1 MARDPFSHSLLSDVD
16 ERGKKELLAASRDV
30 ILKDGQLAFAA
41 GESGDQVFVCTAGT
55 IALYVPSKK
64 DGKERH
70 VRDVLPGD
78 AFGEEAILPFAT
90 RQTLARSRGDSAAV
104 ALPAHLLRRA
114 LSRAGAE
121 EHEVRIRRSV
131 ERALISDVVSASA
144 IFADLPEA
152 ERGKVVDAASV
163 RTLEKTEFL
172 YREGD
177 PADALYLVAS
187 GTLTQTASESAGNG
201 RGRPRVLGYVSRGDA
216 VGDSEASSKRP
227 RQSSVRATGPSRVIV
242 VPATVVQWSEGRT
255 AHLTRLPQLLPTA
268 HLFRD
273 RHRFEA
279 ASSMLVIDGDSC
291 LRCGQCSSACA
302 SVHADGVSR
311 LYRGGDK
318 FEVPSLGATL
328 LVPTSCQHCKNP
340 ACMPPCPTGAIGR
353 NDALEV
359 VIRAELCTG
368 CGACEK
374 ACPWDNISMAPRAKD
389 APAPSG
395 LAGADLAVKCD
406 LCEGR
411 AHGPACVVACPVTA
425 IARVVPARVLPELGG
440 GKDRALLP
448 AAPRIPTLAIA
459 ATLAAGMGATLVHPS
474 FRASGAAALLLMLMC
489 VLYMLQKRV
498 IFRWVGK
505 ASLLAP
511 ARGYLVHAFTGALTP
526 GVLLAHSHGH
536 LRANPGGLALSLSLA
551 AGASGLLA
559 FALGRVIPR
568 AITRAEAA
576 VTGDDRHAE
585 EWRAL
590 GGSLLA
596 ALSGKSELTKA
607 VFERVLGPY
616 DRRLAG
622 PIAFAVSGRTQ
633 RQERARL
640 TTSIDALLEGRG
652 KDRQSEVAEVA
663 AVVVQRRAHR
673 AKTTLARLLAGAVV
687 VHVLAVA
694 AALGLVVAHVV
705 EVLR

>member
-1 MARDPFSHSLLSDVD
+1 MARDPFSSSLLADVD
-16 ERGKKELLAASRDV
+16 ERGKKELLAASREV
-30 ILKDGQLAFAA
+30 TLTDGQLAFSA
-41 GESGDQVFVCTAGT
+41 GESGDQVFVCTEGT

-70 VRDVLPGD
+70 VRDALPGD
-78 AFGEEAILPFAT
+78 AFGEEAILPFAA
-90 RQTLARSRGDSAAV
+90 RQTLARSRGKSAAV
-104 ALPAHLLRRA
+104 AMPAHLVRRA

-121 EHEVRIRRSV
+121 EHEARIRRSV
-131 ERALISDVVSASA
+131 ERALCSDVISASA
-144 IFADLPEA
+144 IFADLSET
-152 ERGKVVDAASV
+152 ERGKVVDASSV
-163 RTLEKTEFL
+163 RMLEKNEYL

-177 PADALYLVAS
+177 PADELFLVAS
-187 GTLTQTASESAGNG
+187 GTLTQTVDDV
-201 RGRPRVLGYVSRGDA
+201 GRPRVLGYVSRGDA
-216 VGDSEASSKRP
+216 VGDSEASGKRP
-227 RQSSVRATGPSRVIV
+227 RQSSVLATGPSRVIV
-242 VPATVVQWSEGRT
+242 VPAKVVQWSAGKT

-279 ASSMLVIDGDSC
+279 AGSMLVIDGDSC

-302 SVHADGVSR
+302 SVHDDGVSR

-374 ACPWDNISMAPRAKD
+374 ACPWDNISMAPRTKD
-389 APAPSG
+389 APAPAG

-425 IARVVPARVLPELGG
+425 IARVEPARVLPELGG
-440 GKDRALLP
+440 GKDRAALP

-459 ATLAAGMGATLVHPS
+459 ATLAASMGATLVHPP
-474 FRASGAAALLLMLMC
+474 FRASGVVALVALLTC
-489 VLYMLQKRV
+489 VLYMLQKRLL
-498 IFRWVGK
+498 FRYVGK
-505 ASLLAP
+505 DSVLAP
-511 ARGYLVHAFTGALTP
+511 SRGYLVHAFTGALTP
-526 GVLLAHSHGH
+526 GLLLAHSHGH
-536 LRANPGGLALSLSLA
+536 VRANPGGIALTLALV

-559 FALGRVIPR
+559 FALGRVLPR
-568 AITRAEAA
+568 AMTRAEASS
-576 VTGDDRHAE
+576 TGDDRGPE

-590 GGSLLA
+590 GVALLS

-607 VFERVLGPY
+607 IFERVLGPY

-622 PIAFAVSGRTQ
+622 PMSFALSGRTQ
-633 RQERARL
+633 RQERTRL

-652 KDRQSEVAEVA
+652 RDKQAEVAEVA

-673 AKTTLARLLAGAVV
+673 AKTTLARVLAGVV
-687 VHVLAVA
+687 VLHVLAVA
-694 AALGLVVAHVV
+694 ASLGLIVAHVV